1 MPVMPWQVKIA
12 AKVVL
17 SRLPIGYA
25 TWRRIRL
32 FRHGQMR
39 EPGYAIEVFN
49 RHVRASGF
57 EPFQGFTALELG
69 PGDSVASAV
78 VAAAHGAGQVVLV
91 DAGPFAERSMDPYRR
106 LAAVLTASGLRPPR
120 IEDSWT
126 LSNLLEACRATYLTD
141 GLASLRT
148 LAPGSIDF
156 IWSHAV
162 LEHVIRDEFDA
173 TQVELRRIIRPSGI
187 ASHRVDLEDHLAG
200 SLNSLRFSGR
210 IWESGF
216 MRRSGFYTN
225 RLRASEVI
233 ASLERAGFDVR
244 STVDQWERLPIT
256 RGDLNP
262 EFQGYADSDLLSR
275 ALDLIAIPRPARD
288 SGAHG

>member
-1 MPVMPWQVKIA
+1 MPVTSWQVKIA
-12 AKVVL
+12 AKVIL
-17 SRLPIGYA
+17 SRLPIGYS

-39 EPGYAIEVFN
+39 NPSYAIDVFD
-49 RHVRASGF
+49 RHLRASGF
-57 EPFQGFTALELG
+57 VPFNGFTALELG

-78 VAAAHGAGQVVLV
+78 LAAAHGAAQVMLV
-91 DAGPFAERSMDPYRR
+91 DAGPFADPSLELYRR
-106 LAAVLTASGLRPPR
+106 LAAALTASGLTPPR
-120 IEDSWT
+120 IQDSWT
-126 LSNLLEACRATYLTD
+126 LSDLLEACQATYLTE

-148 LAPGSIDF
+148 IDSESIDF

-173 TQVELRRIIRPSGI
+173 TQAELRRIIRPSGI

-244 STVDQWERLPIT
+244 STIDSWERLPLT
-256 RGDLNP
+256 RRELSP
-262 EFQGYADSDLLSR
+262 EFQHYADSDLLGR
-275 ALDLIAIPRPARD
+275 ALDLIATPVPAWA
-288 SGAHG
+288 SGEHG